1 MVSVR
6 VRQRVGEDLDDRVDL
21 WVESRHAFGCLFGQL
36 PRRDPARAYFRG

>member
-1 MVSVR
+1 MVYVG

-21 WVESRHAFGCLFGQL
+21 WVEPRHAFGCLFSQF